1 MRPRRQA
8 LGVSKPWTDPAIEV
22 RKRAAAALKAR
33 IRRQEWAAILLRR
46 GQTGLTDATERKLYD
61 ASKSHERALRHHRA
75 ATKHHDAARGS
86 IDEMRT
92 VHRKLTA
99 TLERL
104 GIPDRAVQEHLDA
117 LDKHID
123 SARDSQETG
132 ADHVTNLGG
141 AVDRAARCVR
151 SVLSGLEQSAPADE
165 VEDDEQ
171 ADIED
176 RAARARRL
184 AVDLGRGVDA

>member
-92 VHRKLTA
+92 VHRKLTT

-104 GIPDRAVQEHLDA
+104 GIRNRALQEHPDGLE
-117 LDKHID
+117 KHIA
-123 SARDSQETG
+123 SARGSHENSADPVTKFG
-132 ADHVTNLGG
+132 A
-141 AVDRAARCVR
+141 AVARAARSLRDV
-151 SVLSGLEQSAPADE
+151 VIGLQPY
-165 VEDDEQ
+165 
-171 ADIED
+171 
-176 RAARARRL
+176 
-184 AVDLGRGVDA
+184 